1 MVSWLQSTHSKTAS
15 FLQNRISCPV
25 YNRNDNLFFYNQS
38 GKAYEKLI
46 ATSPLKELR
55 QKGFIQALME

>member
-1 MVSWLQSTHSKTAS
+1 MPKQLH
-15 FLQNRISCPV
+15 FYQNRISCPV
-25 YNRNDNLFFYNQS
+25 YNRNDILLFYNQS

-46 ATSPLKELR
+46 ATRPLKELR